1 MGFSYLRPMQKQ
13 PKIWFITGVSGGLGL
28 ALMQEVLKTGDIVIG
43 TVRKEHQLQSVREL
57 HPANAKAILLD
68 VTDFKGAKDAVAS
81 VIRDFG
87 RIDVLVNNAG
97 FGVFGAIEELTLEE
111 CRVQME
117 TNVFGVIHLT
127 QCVLPFMRKQK
138 SGAIVQLSSIAGI
151 RAAAGL
157 GIYNASKFALEG
169 LSEALYHELLPLNI
183 KVLLVE
189 PGPFRTEFAGTSAME
204 ARTVI
209 EDYDST
215 AGAFRRL
222 MHERNGT
229 QIGDPV
235 KGSQAIIKALHAEV
249 TPLRLPL
256 GRIAMEGML
265 AKMDWVK
272 KEITAWETTIVDTD
286 IAE

>member
-1 MGFSYLRPMQKQ
+1 MQNQ
-13 PKIWFITGVSGGLGL
+13 PKIWLITGVSGGLGL
-28 ALMQEVLKTGDIVIG
+28 ALMREVLKTGDIVIG
-43 TVRKEHQLQSVREL
+43 TVRKENQLQGIRAL
-57 HPANAKAILLD
+57 HAQNAHAVLMD
-68 VTDFKGAKDAVAS
+68 VTDFPGAARAVAK
-81 VIRDFG
+81 IIQDFG

-97 FGVFGAIEELTLEE
+97 FGVFGAIEELTMEE
-111 CRVQME
+111 CRHQME

-127 QCVLPFMRKQK
+127 QCVLPHMRKQK

-189 PGPFRTEFAGTSAME
+189 PGPFRTEFAGTSAVE
-204 ARTVI
+204 AKSMI
-209 EDYDST
+209 ADYDQT

-235 KGSQAIIKALHAEV
+235 KGARAIITALNSNQ

-256 GRIAMEGML
+256 GKIAMDGLL
-265 AKMDWVK
+265 AKLDWMKREVA
-272 KEITAWETTIVDTD
+272 EWEEVIVDTNID
-286 IAE
+286 E